1 VSFDFHFLRPW
12 WLLALL
18 AAPLLLRAVAR
29 SEDVRARWRGTIAPH
44 LLDHLV
50 VARAATARFRPVHLT
65 ALMIV
70 LGALALAGPTWQRER
85 PPFVEDQAPLAI
97 ALDLSPTM
105 DAIDVSPSRVERAK
119 LKVHDLLA
127 LRPGARTALFA
138 YAGSA
143 HMALPLTDDA
153 NLLRTYVDALGTAL
167 MPVAGKDSA
176 RALQTIDAALAREE
190 TPGTILFLTDG
201 VEPDAAGAFAR
212 HAGKNQILV
221 LGVGTEEGGPVK
233 TGAGSF
239 LEGDGGRRVIAKLDA
254 DALRKLGRGGDVEVA
269 TVTPDDADVRWI
281 ARRVRTHLA
290 QKTTDDQA
298 RWQDEGWWLTIPMA
312 LCGALWFRRGWTVRW
327 VGSVLLAVASGIVVP
342 TSAHAAGS
350 WFMNLWLTP
359 DQQGRIAYGR
369 GDYAAAAEL
378 FTDPAWRGVALY
390 RQGRYDDALTALAR
404 VDSPESNYDQGN
416 ALARLGKLEAAAE
429 RYRAALARR
438 PDWPEAKANLALV
451 EQLAAQKKKQDDE
464 QQTEEPS
471 EKPDQVQFDD
481 KGKQGKRGQV
491 DVAAQTAEMWMRGI
505 QTTPAQ
511 LLARKFALEA
521 QRKET
526 P

>member
-12 WLLALL
+12 WLLALV
-18 AAPLLLRAVAR
+18 AAPLLLRAVAQGD
-29 SEDVRARWRGTIAPH
+29 DVRARWRGTIAPH

-50 VARAATARFRPVHLT
+50 VARTASARFRPVHLT

-70 LGALALAGPTWQRER
+70 LGALALAGPTWRRER

-127 LRPGARTALFA
+127 LRPGGRTALFA

-143 HMALPLTDDA
+143 HMVLPLTDDA
-153 NLLRTYVDALGTAL
+153 NLLRTYVDALATGL
-167 MPVAGKDSA
+167 MPVAGKDTA
-176 RALQTIDAALAREE
+176 RALRTIDEALAREE

-201 VEPDAAGAFAR
+201 VEPGATDALAKHDGR
-212 HAGKNQILV
+212 NQILV
-221 LGVGTEEGGPVK
+221 LGIGTEEGGPVK

-239 LEGDGGRRVIAKLDA
+239 LDDASGRRVVAKLDA
-254 DALRKLGRGGDVEVA
+254 DALRKLGRASDVEVA
-269 TVTPDDADVRWI
+269 TVTPDDTDVRWI
-281 ARRVRTHLA
+281 ARRVHTHLA
-290 QKTTDDQA
+290 QKTTDEQA
-298 RWQDEGWWLTIPMA
+298 RWQDEGWWLTIPIA

-327 VGSVLLAVASGIVVP
+327 VGGVLLSLGLALAAPVP
-342 TSAHAAGS
+342 AHAAGS
-350 WFMNLWLTP
+350 WFVDLWLTP
-359 DQQGRIAYGR
+359 DQQGRLAYER
-369 GDYAAAAEL
+369 GDDAAAAEL
-378 FTDPAWRGVALY
+378 FTDPGWRGVALY
-390 RQGRYDDALTALAR
+390 RAGRYDEALTSFAR
-404 VDSPESNYDQGN
+404 VDSPESDFDQGN
-416 ALARLGKLEAAAE
+416 ALAHLGKLDAAAE

-438 PDWPEAKANLALV
+438 PDWPEAQANLALV
-451 EQLAAQKKKQDDE
+451 ENLSAQKKKDDE
-464 QQTEEPS
+464 QEAEEPS
-471 EKPDQVQFDD
+471 EKPDQVQFDEQ
-481 KGKQGKRGQV
+481 GKKGKRGQV
-491 DVAAQTAEMWMRGI
+491 DAAAQAAEMWMRGI

-521 QRKET
+521 QRQER